1 MNISQLVEKYHAGR
15 EEYLRTSY
23 NETQLRNDFLNPFFK
38 LLGWDIDNT
47 EGKATNER
55 EVILEE
61 PVRAHIEE
69 SSKKPDY
76 TFRLHSERR
85 FFVEAKK
92 PSVKIESTDE
102 PARQIRRYGFTA
114 KLKISA
120 LSNFEHLILYDTS
133 VPVDASD
140 SHITG
145 IIKIYPYTK
154 YVECFQEIKDL
165 IGRDAVYSG
174 SFDEVWKN
182 IEIKLEKFSIDHHFL
197 NQINQWRKELG
208 TEVCKHSPGI
218 KEHLLNDVVQ
228 SYLNRILFLRVCE
241 DRNIEQYKTL
251 SKLANE
257 GKFEALIQKFVD
269 ADKKYNSGLFDQ
281 LLGEKIV
288 ANVSSVFWIIIKK
301 LYFPESPYSFS
312 VFSSDILG
320 RIYEIFL
327 AEKLVIKDGIVELV
341 RKPDHLD
348 RDIITTPTYI
358 IHEILRKTV
367 QPKCIGKNETEILK
381 LRFSDIACG
390 SGAFLLEIFQLI
402 NDSLIDYYLANDRS
416 KLIQINLSTFKLP
429 FSVKKDILIHC
440 IHGVDKDYSAVEAT
454 KFGLLLKLLE
464 GETDS
469 STLPT
474 KPILPGL
481 ENNIHFGNSLIA
493 PADLGMLSDASI
505 NPHDFKGDLFDCVV
519 GNPPYMTIEE
529 MQNVTPKEVGL
540 YLKNFKSAS
549 KQFDKY
555 YLFVERG
562 LSLLKKDGLLG
573 YIVPSKFTKVGAAKQ
588 LRKFLK
594 ERKSIVSILSFG
606 ANQIFETKSTYT
618 CLLTLSKEPHEEF
631 EYGEVINLAK
641 WRIREKESVT
651 ITNKITR
658 ELEED
663 IFVLVPGHL
672 EKAYK
677 KILSISTPLNTLV
690 GKHNIYNG
698 IQTSA
703 NDIYIF
709 VPTNEDDKYFY
720 WNELVKGKTKKQDQI
735 IERRIE
741 KDFTKPYFKTLGKNS
756 LHSYKKLVPNSRV
769 LYPYEPN
776 AAGEPTLISLNDIK
790 ARFPLAYDYLIEHQP
805 VLSKKS
811 RKIQPVPKTTDE
823 WHRYGRSHGLSSC
836 EVPLKI
842 VVGILSSGEKYA
854 IDESQTLVSSGGTA
868 GYCCISFTD
877 ENPYSIYYVQAILNS
892 KYLEWFC
899 SLYGEIFNNKYLARG
914 TKVLERLPIRQI
926 NFENPTEKN
935 WYDLII
941 GIQKK
946 LIRLNEQ
953 MISSGKDKRAIAPLL
968 DEFNRGKQI
977 LDTALTSLYEL
988 GEDDALI
995 PTIEELYEAD

>member
-1 MNISQLVEKYHAGR
+1 MSITQLVEKYHAGR
-15 EEYLRTSY
+15 DEYLRTSY

-38 LLGWDIDNT
+38 LLGWDIDN
-47 EGKATNER
+47 EKGKATNER

-61 PVRAHIEE
+61 PVRAHVEE
-69 SSKKPDY
+69 NSKKPDY

-92 PSVKIESTDE
+92 PSVKIESSDE

-133 VPVDASD
+133 IPVDPLD

-145 IIKIYPYTK
+145 IIKTYSYK
-154 YVECFQEIKDL
+154 DYVECFDEIKAL
-165 IGRDAVYSG
+165 IGRNTVYSG
-174 SFDEVWKN
+174 NFDEFWKD
-182 IEIKLEKFSIDHHFL
+182 IELKLEKFSVDHHFL
-197 NQINQWRKELG
+197 NQINQWRRELG
-208 TEVCKHSPGI
+208 TEVYRHDPGI

-251 SKLANE
+251 SKLATD
-257 GKFEALIQKFVD
+257 GKFEALIQKFIE
-269 ADKKYNSGLFDQ
+269 ADKRYNSGLFDQ
-281 LLGEKIV
+281 LLSDKII
-288 ANVSSVFWIIIKK
+288 ADISSVFWTIIKK

-312 VFSSDILG
+312 VFSSDVLG

-327 AEKLVIKDGIVELV
+327 AEKLIIKDGVVELV

-367 QPKCIGKNETEILK
+367 QPKCIGKDEKDILK

-402 NDSLIDYYLANDRS
+402 NDSLIDYYLAHDKS
-416 KLIQINLSTFKLP
+416 KLVQINLSTFKLP
-429 FSVKKDILIHC
+429 FSLKKDILLTC
-440 IHGVDKDYSAVEAT
+440 IHGVDKDFSAVEAT

-464 GETDS
+464 GETDT
-469 STLPT
+469 STLPAI
-474 KPILPGL
+474 PILPSL
-481 ENNIHFGNSLIA
+481 ENNIHFGNSLIS
-493 PADLGMLSDASI
+493 PSELGMVSDPAI
-505 NPHDFKGDLFDCVV
+505 NPHDFKGELFDSIV
-519 GNPPYMTIEE
+519 GNPPYMTIEGIK
-529 MQNVTPKEVGL
+529 NVTPKEVGL

-555 YLFVERG
+555 YLFIERG

-573 YIVPSKFTKVGAAKQ
+573 YIVPSKFIKVGAAKQ
-588 LRKFLK
+588 LRKLLR
-594 ERKSIVSILSFG
+594 ERKCIVSVLSFG
-606 ANQIFETKSTYT
+606 ANQVFETKSTYT
-618 CLLTLSKEPHEEF
+618 CLLTLSNEVHDDF
-631 EYGEVINLAK
+631 DYGEVLNLEK
-641 WRIREKESVT
+641 WRIRHDGSVT
-651 ITNKITR
+651 VTNKKTN
-658 ELEED
+658 ELKD
-663 IFVLVPGHL
+663 DLFVLVPGHL
-672 EKAYK
+672 SKVYD
-677 KILSISTPLNTLV
+677 KILSISIPLKELV
-690 GKHNIYNG
+690 GKNNIYNG

-709 VPTNEDDKYFY
+709 VPTREDDQFYY
-720 WNELVKGKTKKQDQI
+720 WNEVIKGKTKKQNTI
-735 IERRIE
+735 VERRIE
-741 KDFTKPYFKTLGKNS
+741 KGLTKPYFKTLGKNS
-756 LHSYKKLVPNSRV
+756 LNTFKRLAPNSRV

-776 AAGEPTLISLNDIK
+776 QAGEPTLITLDEIRRK
-790 ARFPLAYDYLIEHQP
+790 YPVGYEYLIEHQP
-805 VLSKKS
+805 TLSKKS
-811 RKIQPVPKTTDE
+811 RKIQPVPKTAAE
-823 WHRYGRSHGLSSC
+823 WHRYGRTHGLSSC

-854 IDESQTLVSSGGTA
+854 IDESRTLVSSGGTA

-877 ENPYSIYYVQAILNS
+877 QNPYSIYYVQAILNS
-892 KYLEWFC
+892 RYLEWFC
-899 SLYGEIFNNKYLARG
+899 SLYGEIFNNKYIARG
-914 TKVLERLPIRQI
+914 TKVLERLPIRKI
-926 NFENPTEKN
+926 NFENPTEKH
-935 WYDLII
+935 WYDLIV

-946 LIRLNEQ
+946 LIGLNEE
-953 MISSGKDKRAIAPLL
+953 MISSGKDKRVTAPLL
-968 DEFNRGKQI
+968 QEINRGKQL